1 MLNDAQVTED
11 ILVRHLDAEGAL
23 TADAAHRG
31 WYVHGVD
38 VLQATQADVNC
49 DECAWIKMQDV
60 NAFIMNGLALKTHSK
75 QCHKVNKCV
84 CTDTYMKAMG
94 IPCFQPVSLDQKCPS
109 KELKQG

>member
-11 ILVRHLDAEGAL
+11 VLVRHLDAEGAL

-49 DECAWIKMQDV
+49 DERAWTKMQDV
-60 NAFIMNGLALKTHSK
+60 NAFITNVLALKTHSK
-75 QCHKVNKCV
+75 QCNKVNKCV
-84 CTDTYMKAMG
+84 CTHAYM
-94 IPCFQPVSLDQKCPS
+94 
-109 KELKQG
+109 